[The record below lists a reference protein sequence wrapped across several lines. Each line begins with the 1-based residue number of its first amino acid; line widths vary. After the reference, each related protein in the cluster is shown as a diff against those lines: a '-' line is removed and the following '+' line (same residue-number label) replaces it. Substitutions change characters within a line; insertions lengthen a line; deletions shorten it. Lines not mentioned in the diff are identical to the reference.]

1 MEARYNFVARRVN
14 TKVAHDFEIST
25 ASDYFLLMILFT
37 EGGRAQNS
45 RYGQNY
51 RSSESRIKAE
61 RKGFCYYLF
70 RNETRRNS

>member
-14 TKVAHDFEIST
+14 TKVAHDFKIST
-25 ASDYFLLMILFT
+25 ASDYFLLMILFA

-45 RYGQNY
+45 RKGQNY
-51 RSSESRIKAE
+51 RLSESRIKAE
-61 RKGFCYYLF
+61 RKGVCYYLF